1 MLLLLG
7 FRLEVSQFARRVSRE
22 VLGLG
27 LGVGVGILGGLKIKM
42 RLVIGVVGYTGVA
55 GWLVIYRMR
64 LSYINNQIEQSYINT
79 SDRIVYHQLVMSG

>member
-1 MLLLLG
+1 MG

-27 LGVGVGILGGLKIKM
+27 LGVVVGILGGLKIKM

-55 GWLVIYRMR
+55 GLVGNI
-64 LSYINNQIEQSYINT
+64 
-79 SDRIVYHQLVMSG
+79 